1 MLTIQE
7 IRSLAAEKI
16 LILDGA
22 MGTMLQAGHPTA
34 ADFNGGEF
42 ASHPV
47 ALAGD
52 NDVLNITRPDL
63 VKSVHRAYLEAGADI
78 IETNKIGRAS
88 CRERVSLC
96 V

>member
-7 IRSLAAEKI
+7 IRSLAAQKI
-16 LILDGA
+16 LVLDGA

-47 ALAGD
+47 PLTGD

-63 VKSVHRAYLEAGADI
+63 VKSVHRAYLEAGAAEGTEAEPAQAAD
-78 IETNKIGRAS
+78 TPPGS
-88 CRERVSLC
+88 C
-96 V
+96 

>member
-7 IRSLAAEKI
+7 TRSLAARKI
-16 LILDGA
+16 LVLDGA

-47 ALAGD
+47 PL
-52 NDVLNITRPDL
+52 T
-63 VKSVHRAYLEAGADI
+63 
-78 IETNKIGRAS
+78 
-88 CRERVSLC
+88 
-96 V
+96 